1 MRTFA
6 DVEELAALEGEVDL
20 GRSQWVTVDQRMI
33 DLFAEATGDHQ
44 WIHVDPDRAA
54 DGPFGSTIAHG
65 FLTLSLLPRL
75 VSELYEI
82 ESAGMIVNVG
92 SDKVRFL
99 APVPVDSRIRAHAVI
114 SDRERRGEGGRAVR
128 NFFTVTIEL
137 EGSERPAAVVESI
150 NQVFPA

>member
-6 DVEELAALEGEVDL
+6 DVEELAGLEGEVDL
-20 GRSQWVTVDQRMI
+20 GRSDWITVDQRMI
-33 DLFAEATGDHQ
+33 DLFAEATDDHQ
-44 WIHVDPDRAA
+44 WIHVDPERAA

-75 VSELYEI
+75 VGQLYDV

-99 APVPVDSRIRAHAVI
+99 APVPVDSRLRAHAVI
-114 SDRERRGEGGRAVR
+114 TDRERRGEAVR
-128 NFFTVTIEL
+128 NRFTVTIEL
-137 EGSERPAAVVESI
+137 EDSERPAAIVESI
-150 NQVFPA
+150 TQVFPP

>member
-6 DVEELAALEGEVDL
+6 DVEELASQEGEVDL

-44 WIHVDPDRAA
+44 WIHVDPERAA

-75 VSELYEI
+75 VKDLYEV
-82 ESAGMIVNVG
+82 ESSGMIVNVG
-92 SDKVRFL
+92 SDKVRFI

-114 SDRERRGEGGRAVR
+114 SDRERRGDAVR

>member
-1 MRTFA
+1 
-6 DVEELAALEGEVDL
+6 
-20 GRSQWVTVDQRMI
+20 MI

-44 WIHVDPDRAA
+44 WIHVDPERAA
-54 DGPFGSTIAHG
+54 DGPFGTTIAHG

-75 VSELYEI
+75 VSGLYAV

-92 SDKVRFL
+92 SDRVRFL

-114 SDRERRGEGGRAVR
+114 SDRERRGDGVR
-128 NFFTVTIEL
+128 NTFTVTIEL
-137 EGSERPAAVVESI
+137 EGSERPAAVVTSI

>member
-1 MRTFA
+1 MRVFA
-6 DVEELAALEGEVDL
+6 DVDELAAQEGEVDL
-20 GRSQWVTVDQRMI
+20 GRSEWCTVDQRMI
-33 DLFAEATGDHQ
+33 DLFADATGDHQ
-44 WIHVDPDRAA
+44 WIHVDAERAA

-75 VSELYEI
+75 VSELYAV

-99 APVPVDSRIRAHAVI
+99 APVPVDSRVRAHAVI
-114 SDRERRGEGGRAVR
+114 TGRERRGDAVR
-128 NFFTVTIEL
+128 NFFTVTIEI
-137 EGSERPAAVVESI
+137 EGSERPAAIVESI

>member
-1 MRTFA
+1 MREFA
-6 DVEELAALEGEVDL
+6 DVEELAGLEGEVDL
-20 GRSQWVTVDQRMI
+20 GRSDWVTVDQRMI

-44 WIHVDPDRAA
+44 WIHTDPERAA
-54 DGPFGSTIAHG
+54 DGPFGRTIAHG

-75 VSELYEI
+75 VSQLY
-82 ESAGMIVNVG
+82 SVASSGMIVNVG
-92 SDKVRFL
+92 SDKVRFV

-114 SDRERRGEGGRAVR
+114 TDRERRGDAVR

-137 EGSERPAAVVESI
+137 EDSDRPAAVVESI

>member
-1 MRTFA
+1 MRVFQ
-6 DVEELAALEGEVDL
+6 DVDELAGLDGEVDL
-20 GRSQWVTVDQRMI
+20 GRSEWVTVDQRMI
-33 DLFAEATGDHQ
+33 DLFAEATDDHQ
-44 WIHVDPDRAA
+44 WIHVDPERAA
-54 DGPFGSTIAHG
+54 EGPFGRTIAHG

-75 VSELYEI
+75 VSGLYAI

-114 SDRERRGEGGRAVR
+114 TDRERRGDAVR

-137 EGSERPAAVVESI
+137 EDSDRPAAVVESI
-150 NQVFPA
+150 SQVFPA

>member
-1 MRTFA
+1 MRVFN
-6 DVEELAALEGEVDL
+6 DVAELASLEGEVDL
-20 GRSQWVTVDQRMI
+20 GRSDWVTVDQRTI

-44 WIHVDPDRAA
+44 WIHVDPERAA

-75 VSELYEI
+75 VSQLYAI

-92 SDKVRFL
+92 SDKVRFV
-99 APVPVDSRIRAHAVI
+99 APVPVDSRVRAHAVI
-114 SDRERRGEGGRAVR
+114 TDRQRRGDAVR
-128 NFFTVTIEL
+128 NVFTVTIEI
-137 EGSERPAAVVESI
+137 EGSDRPAAVVESI

>member
-1 MRTFA
+1 MRVFA
-6 DVEELAALEGEVDL
+6 DAEELAELEGEVDL
-20 GRSQWVTVDQRMI
+20 GHSEWLTVDQRMI

-44 WIHVDPDRAA
+44 WIHVDPEKAA
-54 DGPFGSTIAHG
+54 EGPFGSTIAHG
-65 FLTLSLLPRL
+65 FLTLSLLPQL
-75 VSELYEI
+75 VSELYSI

-99 APVPVDSRIRAHAVI
+99 APVPVGSRIRAHAVI
-114 SDRERRGEGGRAVR
+114 TDRERRGEAVR
-128 NFFTVTIEL
+128 NHFMVTIEL

>member
-1 MRTFA
+1 MRVFA
-6 DVEELAALEGEVDL
+6 DVEELAGLEGDVDL
-20 GRSQWVTVDQRMI
+20 GRSDWVTIDQRTI

-54 DGPFGSTIAHG
+54 DGPFGRTIAHG

-75 VSELYEI
+75 VGELYAI

-92 SDKVRFL
+92 SDKVRFV
-99 APVPVDSRIRAHAVI
+99 APVPVDSRVRAHAVI
-114 SDRERRGEGGRAVR
+114 TARERRGDAVR
-128 NFFTVTIEL
+128 NTFTVTIEL
-137 EGSERPAAVVESI
+137 EGSDRPAAVVESI